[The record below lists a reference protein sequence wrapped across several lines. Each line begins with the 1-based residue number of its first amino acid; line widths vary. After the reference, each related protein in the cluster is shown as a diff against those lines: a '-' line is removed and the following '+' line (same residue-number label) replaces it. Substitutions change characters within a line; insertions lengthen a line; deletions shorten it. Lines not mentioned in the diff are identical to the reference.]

1 MTTESR
7 NTMNDTPIAA
17 PTAWRKATEAY
28 ASVLSTLLVASIAV
42 LIFPVSLQIFSRY
55 TELIPSYIWTEEL
68 ARFVFI
74 WSIMLG
80 AMLGIKEGTHF
91 VVDVWPRLAPR
102 PAALLDLVAN
112 LCVLVFAFVFVWFG
126 IEFTQFAWGRSSE
139 LAELPLWLIHIAWPL
154 AGITWILFGGERM
167 LRDLRV
173 LAGRVPA

>member
-1 MTTESR
+1 
-7 NTMNDTPIAA
+7 MNDTSSAA
-17 PTAWRKATEAY
+17 PAPTPWRRITNAY
-28 ASVLSTLLVASIAV
+28 GSLLSWLLVISIAV

-55 TELIPSYIWTEEL
+55 TALIPSYIWTEEL

-139 LAELPLWLIHIAWPL
+139 LAELPLWLIHLAWPL
-154 AGITWILFGGERM
+154 AGFTWIVFCGERVV
-167 LRDLRV
+167 RDLRI
-173 LAGRVPA
+173 LSGRVTA

>member
-1 MTTESR
+1 MQQREDSASCDETTPCPAWAQPTASTLPPTSR
-7 NTMNDTPIAA
+7 PRASGAVFDRIANLMNDTPIAE
-17 PTAWRKATEAY
+17 PTAWRRATDAY
-28 ASVLSTLLVASIAV
+28 ASLLSLMLVASIAV

-126 IEFTQFAWGRSSE
+126 IEF
-139 LAELPLWLIHIAWPL
+139 
-154 AGITWILFGGERM
+154 
-167 LRDLRV
+167 
-173 LAGRVPA
+173 